1 MTRLSP
7 LGSLTLLCISSLTI
21 MVGSI
26 VAPALPSIALHL
38 GMTDY
43 ASLLITLPSLGVV
56 IFAPFAGRLIDK
68 YGAYYCT
75 SIALFLYGALGIS
88 GQWLHG
94 PELVFINR
102 ILLGAVTALTM
113 AGSTTLISQFYF
125 GHKRLVM
132 MAKQGMAVELG
143 GVVFLFAAGL
153 LAINSWNQPF
163 LLYALAWIF
172 LGMMLLLV
180 PNKYPAD
187 PEAAQHKST
196 TAIQVSLTPV
206 FITSCIA
213 MTLFFSGF
221 VVLPITME
229 HSGYTEDKIGLF
241 LAFVSLM
248 AVITAHFL
256 PKIYARCQ
264 DKGTLSIAFGFYALS
279 HCAYYFGENPY
290 VLILGGIFSG
300 AGFGLSIPLLN
311 HITVDKSA
319 PSNRGK
325 NLSYFA
331 MAVFLGQFLTS
342 LIELLPGNIR
352 LVFAVVATVAVLYLI
367 YIQACFKMQPNETAE
382 LDSLA

>member
-1 MTRLSP
+1 MARLST

-26 VAPALPSIALHL
+26 VAPALPNIALHL
-38 GMTDY
+38 GMADY

-56 IFAPFAGRLIDK
+56 IFAPLAGRLIDK
-68 YGAYYCT
+68 YGAYTCT
-75 SIALFLYGALGIS
+75 AIALFLYGALGIS
-88 GQWLHG
+88 GQWLNG
-94 PELVFINR
+94 PAMVFSNR

-113 AGSTTLISQFYF
+113 AGSTTLISHFYF
-125 GHKRLVM
+125 GHQRLVM
-132 MAKQGMAVELG
+132 MAKQGMAIELG
-143 GVVFLFAAGL
+143 GVVFLFAGGL

-163 LLYALAWIF
+163 LLYAMAWLF

-180 PNKYPAD
+180 PNKYPSD
-187 PEAAQHKST
+187 PDAANHQST
-196 TAIQVSLTPV
+196 TVAQVSLAPI

-248 AVITAHFL
+248 AVITAHFM
-256 PKIYARCQ
+256 PKIYVRCQ
-264 DKGTLSIAFGFYALS
+264 DKGTLSIAFSFYALS
-279 HCAYYFGENPY
+279 HCAYYFSDNPY
-290 VLILGGIFSG
+290 ILIVGGIFSG
-300 AGFGLSIPLLN
+300 VGFGLSIPLLN
-311 HITVDKSA
+311 HITVEKSVA
-319 PSNRGK
+319 SNRGK

-342 LIELLPGNIR
+342 FIELLPGNKQS
-352 LVFAVVATVAVLYLI
+352 VFAVVAILAGLYLI
-367 YIQACFKMQPNETAE
+367 YILAFFKMQPK
-382 LDSLA
+382 

>member
-1 MTRLSP
+1 MSHLST

-26 VAPALPSIALHL
+26 VAPALPSIAQNL
-38 GMTDY
+38 GMEDY

-56 IFAPFAGRLIDK
+56 LFAPFAGRLIDK

-75 SIALFLYGALGIS
+75 VIALFLYGALGLS
-88 GQWLHG
+88 GQWLYG
-94 PELVFINR
+94 PEAIFVNR
-102 ILLGAVTALTM
+102 ILLGAATALTM

-125 GHKRLVM
+125 GHKRLAM
-132 MAKQGMAVELG
+132 MAKQGMAIELG
-143 GVVFLFAAGL
+143 GVVFLFIGGL

-163 LLYALAWIF
+163 MLYAMAWLF

-187 PEAAQHKST
+187 PDSASHEST
-196 TAIQVSLTPV
+196 KIKPVSLAPI
-206 FITSCIA
+206 FITSCLA
-213 MTLFFSGF
+213 MTFFFSGF
-221 VVLPITME
+221 VVLPIAMK

-256 PKIYARCQ
+256 PKIYIRFK
-264 DKGTLSIAFGFYALS
+264 DKGCLSFAFCFYALS
-279 HCAYYFGENPY
+279 HAAYYFGENPY
-290 VLILGGIFSG
+290 ILILGGVFSG
-300 AGFGLSIPLLN
+300 IGFGLSIPLLN
-311 HITVDKSA
+311 HITVERST
-319 PSNRGK
+319 PSQRGK

-342 LIELLPGNIR
+342 LMEFISGNIQT
-352 LVFAVVATVAVLYLI
+352 VFAIVSVASGVYFLFILTL
-367 YIQACFKMQPNETAE
+367 FKEKEN
-382 LDSLA
+382 SSF

>member
-1 MTRLSP
+1 MSYLSR

-26 VAPALPSIALHL
+26 VAPALPSIAQNL
-38 GMTDY
+38 GMEDY

-56 IFAPFAGRLIDK
+56 LFAPFAGRLIDK

-75 SIALFLYGALGIS
+75 AIALFLYGALGLS
-88 GQWLHG
+88 GQWLYG
-94 PELVFINR
+94 PESVFVNR

-125 GHKRLVM
+125 GHKRLAM
-132 MAKQGMAVELG
+132 MAKQGMAIELG
-143 GVVFLFAAGL
+143 GVVFLFIGGL
-153 LAINSWNQPF
+153 LALNSWNQPF
-163 LLYALAWIF
+163 LLYAMAWIF

-180 PNKYPAD
+180 PNTYPAD
-187 PEAAQHKST
+187 PDTDAHESSNSKQA
-196 TAIQVSLTPV
+196 SLKPI

-213 MTLFFSGF
+213 MTFFFSGF

-256 PKIYARCQ
+256 PKIYTRFK
-264 DKGTLSIAFGFYALS
+264 DKGSLSFAFCFYALS
-279 HCAYYFGENPY
+279 HAAYYFGENPY
-290 VLILGGIFSG
+290 ILILGGIFSG
-300 AGFGLSIPLLN
+300 VGFGLSIPLLN
-311 HITVDKSA
+311 HITVERSL
-319 PSNRGK
+319 PSQRGK

-342 LIELLPGNIR
+342 FMEFIPGSAQA
-352 LVFAVVATVAVLYLI
+352 VFAFVSVAAGIYFLYIVTL
-367 YIQACFKMQPNETAE
+367 FKGKSNA
-382 LDSLA
+382 